1 MSPMS
6 PTSPCGVVP
15 SVPKI
20 PVWGRSPVSP
30 TPPPRARPH
39 CPRCPFVGRI
49 SLPRPLLFGDTL
61 GTGWPGRW
69 QAVPVPFIARSRWVG
84 AGRRIRPGTE
94 PGVTVTVTGVTA
106 THGVQPRGEGGVA
119 VIPPPPGMSLVPRE
133 MTARRWGLL
142 ALGAQRWVALSPVV
156 SLCPQGCPF
165 VPGGDLSS
173 PSCQVVPKGDVPCPL
188 LPMASLIPGAGPPW
202 WGVSPVPEGMSPVP
216 CPHKGCPCPLTS
228 WGMSHVP
235 CPHKECPCPLT
246 P

>member
-1 MSPMS
+1 M
-6 PTSPCGVVP
+6 
-15 SVPKI
+15 
-20 PVWGRSPVSP
+20 SP

-39 CPRCPFVGRI
+39 CPRCPFVGWI

-165 VPGGDLSS
+165 VPWGVLLSPGGISRPHPAGWSPRGTSLVPCCRWHPSS
-173 PSCQVVPKGDVPCPL
+173 PGLVPLGGGCPL
-188 LPMASLIPGAGPPW
+188 SQRGCPLF
-202 WGVSPVPEGMSPVP
+202 PVPIRDV
-216 CPHKGCPCPLTS
+216 PCPLTS

-235 CPHKECPCPLT
+235 CPHKGCPCPLT